1 MHDNNLRHDYFEYI
15 SILLVDSFVFRVYVI
30 EKNVMAAASKLHILL
45 ADDDKEDFYL
55 FKEALKQLDPSVT
68 LTHVENSVQLLKYLD
83 EVEIPDVIV
92 LDVHMPYKPVIES
105 LSDIK
110 MNEKYNHLPV
120 IIFSTSGDKETI
132 DACYKAGATLYLVKP
147 YTFPDLVNI
156 IRKIVQTNWD
166 KASENTI
173 SAN

>member
-1 MHDNNLRHDYFEYI
+1 
-15 SILLVDSFVFRVYVI
+15 
-30 EKNVMAAASKLHILL
+30 MAAARKLHILL

-55 FKEALKQLDPSVT
+55 FREALKQLDPTVT
-68 LTHVENSVQLLKYLD
+68 LTHVEDSVQLLRYLND
-83 EVEIPDVIV
+83 VDIPDVIV
-92 LDVHMPYKPVIES
+92 LDVHMPYKPVLES
-105 LSDIK
+105 LADIK
-110 MNEKYNHLPV
+110 SHDKFKHLPV

-166 KASENTI
+166 KSVEPIASSN
-173 SAN
+173 

>member
-1 MHDNNLRHDYFEYI
+1 MIFLNI
-15 SILLVDSFVFRVYVI
+15 SFI
-30 EKNVMAAASKLHILL
+30 EEEENKTKYNMAGERKLHILL

-55 FKEALKQLDPSVT
+55 FKEALKQLDPSAT

-92 LDVHMPYKPVIES
+92 LDVHMPYKPVLES

-110 MNEKYNHLPV
+110 SNEKYQHLPV

-147 YTFPDLVNI
+147 YTFPDLINV
-156 IRKIVQTNWD
+156 IRKIVQTNWE
-166 KASENTI
+166 KSSIASV

>member
-1 MHDNNLRHDYFEYI
+1 
-15 SILLVDSFVFRVYVI
+15 
-30 EKNVMAAASKLHILL
+30 MAAERKLHILL

-55 FKEALKQLDPSVT
+55 FREALKQLDPTVT
-68 LTHVENSVQLLKYLD
+68 LTHVEDSVQLIKYLND
-83 EVEIPDVIV
+83 VDIPDVIV
-92 LDVHMPYKPVIES
+92 LDVHMPYKPVLES

-110 MNEKYNHLPV
+110 LNEKYKHLPV

-156 IRKIVQTNWD
+156 IRKIVQTNWE
-166 KASENTI
+166 KAPEPI
-173 SAN
+173 ASAN

>member
-1 MHDNNLRHDYFEYI
+1 ME
-15 SILLVDSFVFRVYVI
+15 
-30 EKNVMAAASKLHILL
+30 ATSKLHILL

-55 FKEALKQLDPSVT
+55 FKEALKQLDPAVQ
-68 LTHVENSVQLLKYLD
+68 LTHVEDSVQLLKYLE
-83 EVEIPDVIV
+83 EVEVPDVIV
-92 LDVHMPYKPVIES
+92 LDVHMPYKPVLES

-110 MNEKYNHLPV
+110 TNEKFGHLPV

-166 KASENTI
+166 KTNEPTSTI
-173 SAN
+173 

>member
-1 MHDNNLRHDYFEYI
+1 METT
-15 SILLVDSFVFRVYVI
+15 
-30 EKNVMAAASKLHILL
+30 SKLHILL

-55 FKEALKQLDPSVT
+55 FKEALKQLDPSVQ
-68 LTHVENSVQLLKYLD
+68 LTHVEDSVQLLKYLE

-92 LDVHMPYKPVIES
+92 LDVHMPYKPVLES

-110 MNEKYNHLPV
+110 TNEKFSHVPV

-156 IRKIVQTNWD
+156 IRKIVQTNWEKPAESD
-166 KASENTI
+166 
-173 SAN
+173 SADAV

>member
-1 MHDNNLRHDYFEYI
+1 
-15 SILLVDSFVFRVYVI
+15 
-30 EKNVMAAASKLHILL
+30 MATARKLHILL

-55 FKEALKQLDPSVT
+55 FREALKQLDPTVT
-68 LTHVENSVQLLKYLD
+68 LTHVEDSVQLLRYLA
-83 EVEIPDVIV
+83 EVDMPDVIV
-92 LDVHMPYKPVIES
+92 LDVHMPYKPVLES
-105 LSDIK
+105 LADIK
-110 MNEKYNHLPV
+110 GNEKYKHLPV

-166 KASENTI
+166 KNSEITL